1 MALLTGVCPHM
12 VSQVVLSLECFI
24 TNLAWKWSLVGVN
37 PFMNLQVVALGELS
51 ITVLADVSL
60 LGVPLHVTVSVLA
73 SLDVVVV
80 VGAVENV
87 AVAVEDGVGVVQSE
101 GVEHLQ
107 LELVR
112 THDVQVILYKFVH
125 SNGMVRGG
133 GVSDPLVSS
142 RLWAAT
148 VAR

>member
-1 MALLTGVCPHM
+1 M
-12 VSQVVLSLECFI
+12 
-24 TNLAWKWSLVGVN
+24 
-37 PFMNLQVVALGELS
+37 
-51 ITVLADVSL
+51 
-60 LGVPLHVTVSVLA
+60 PLHVTVSVLA

-101 GVEHLQ
+101 GVKHLQ

>member
-1 MALLTGVCPHM
+1 M
-12 VSQVVLSLECFI
+12 F
-24 TNLAWKWSLVGVN
+24 
-37 PFMNLQVVALGELS
+37 
-51 ITVLADVSL
+51 
-60 LGVPLHVTVSVLA
+60 A
-73 SLDVVVV
+73 SLDVVV

-87 AVAVEDGVGVVQSE
+87 AVAVENAVGVVQSE

-133 GVSDPLVSS
+133 VSDPQVSS

>member
-1 MALLTGVCPHM
+1 M
-12 VSQVVLSLECFI
+12 
-24 TNLAWKWSLVGVN
+24 
-37 PFMNLQVVALGELS
+37 
-51 ITVLADVSL
+51 
-60 LGVPLHVTVSVLA
+60 LA
-73 SLDVVVV
+73 SLDVVV

-87 AVAVEDGVGVVQSE
+87 AVAVENAVGVVQSE

-133 GVSDPLVSS
+133 VSDPRVSS

>member
-1 MALLTGVCPHM
+1 M
-12 VSQVVLSLECFI
+12 F
-24 TNLAWKWSLVGVN
+24 
-37 PFMNLQVVALGELS
+37 
-51 ITVLADVSL
+51 
-60 LGVPLHVTVSVLA
+60 A
-73 SLDVVVV
+73 SLDVVV

-87 AVAVEDGVGVVQSE
+87 AVAVENAVGVVQSE
-101 GVEHLQ
+101 GVKHLQ

-112 THDVQVILYKFVH
+112 THDVQVILNKFVH

-133 GVSDPLVSS
+133 VFDPLVSS

>member
-1 MALLTGVCPHM
+1 M
-12 VSQVVLSLECFI
+12 
-24 TNLAWKWSLVGVN
+24 
-37 PFMNLQVVALGELS
+37 
-51 ITVLADVSL
+51 
-60 LGVPLHVTVSVLA
+60 PLHVTVSVLA
-73 SLDVVVV
+73 SLDVIV

-87 AVAVEDGVGVVQSE
+87 AVAVENAVGVVQSE

-133 GVSDPLVSS
+133 GVFNPLVSS

>member
-1 MALLTGVCPHM
+1 M
-12 VSQVVLSLECFI
+12 
-24 TNLAWKWSLVGVN
+24 
-37 PFMNLQVVALGELS
+37 
-51 ITVLADVSL
+51 
-60 LGVPLHVTVSVLA
+60 LA
-73 SLDVVVV
+73 SLDVVV

-87 AVAVEDGVGVVQSE
+87 AVAVENAVGVVQSE
-101 GVEHLQ
+101 GVKHLQ

-112 THDVQVILYKFVH
+112 THDVQVILNKFVH

-133 GVSDPLVSS
+133 VFDPRVSS

>member
-1 MALLTGVCPHM
+1 M
-12 VSQVVLSLECFI
+12 
-24 TNLAWKWSLVGVN
+24 
-37 PFMNLQVVALGELS
+37 
-51 ITVLADVSL
+51 
-60 LGVPLHVTVSVLA
+60 PLHITVSVLA

-80 VGAVENV
+80 RAVENV

-101 GVEHLQ
+101 GVKHLQ

-125 SNGMVRGG
+125 SNEMVQGG

>member
-1 MALLTGVCPHM
+1 M
-12 VSQVVLSLECFI
+12 
-24 TNLAWKWSLVGVN
+24 
-37 PFMNLQVVALGELS
+37 
-51 ITVLADVSL
+51 
-60 LGVPLHVTVSVLA
+60 PLHVTVSVLA
-73 SLDVVVV
+73 SLDVIV

-87 AVAVEDGVGVVQSE
+87 AVAVENAVGVVQSE

-125 SNGMVRGG
+125 SNGMVRD
-133 GVSDPLVSS
+133 GVFNPLVSS

>member
-1 MALLTGVCPHM
+1 M
-12 VSQVVLSLECFI
+12 
-24 TNLAWKWSLVGVN
+24 
-37 PFMNLQVVALGELS
+37 
-51 ITVLADVSL
+51 
-60 LGVPLHVTVSVLA
+60 PLHVTVSVLA

-80 VGAVENV
+80 GAVENV
-87 AVAVEDGVGVVQSE
+87 AVAVENAVGVVQSE

-125 SNGMVRGG
+125 SNGMVRGS
-133 GVSDPLVSS
+133 VFNPQVSS